1 MSRNGV
7 DGGMG
12 AVQDMASLGELR
24 LVVVVELEFI
34 FSVETFFD
42 FEVDFLLAKR
52 QMRPKNLNL
61 AGFRV
66 IGS

>member
-1 MSRNGV
+1 
-7 DGGMG
+7 MG